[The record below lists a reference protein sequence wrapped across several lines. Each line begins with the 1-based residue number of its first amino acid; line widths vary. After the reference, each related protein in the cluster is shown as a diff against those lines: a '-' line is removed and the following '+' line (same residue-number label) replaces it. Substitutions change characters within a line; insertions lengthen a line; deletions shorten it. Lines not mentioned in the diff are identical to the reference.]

1 MLDGAL
7 ALALAAGAAAC
18 AGAARLAVEWRRL
31 EHMPALTPSTR
42 AYGIAGCSVQA
53 GTFSMFHRMRPGPP
67 SAANYPPVVLVH
79 GLVVS
84 SRYMEPLAC
93 ALSRNFRVY
102 APDLPGFGE
111 SACLQHLHR
120 PPLSVV
126 ELAHALHLWLQTCRI
141 ERAMFVGNSF
151 GCQVLAELAVRY
163 PDVVDRL
170 VLQGPTTDRCAR
182 SLPRQIARALING
195 RRERRPSPAPV
206 ARIDYAKAGI
216 RYALAAIRM
225 AMRDRIEDRLSDIVA
240 PTLVVRGTRDS
251 LVTQRWAEEVAGQ
264 LPNGELLVIAG
275 GTHTLN
281 FVYPE
286 SFAFEILPFLLRSHE
301 PVRLVD
307 TVSHA
312 GAHS

>member
-1 MLDGAL
+1 MLNGAL
-7 ALALAAGAAAC
+7 ALAGAAAFC
-18 AGAARLAVEWRRL
+18 AGAARLAVGWHRL
-31 EHMPALTPSTR
+31 EHVPAVTPATR
-42 AYGIAGCSVQA
+42 ALGISGCSVQA
-53 GTFSMFHRMRPGPP
+53 GAFTMFHRMRPGPP
-67 SAANYPPVVLVH
+67 SAENRPPVVLVH

-84 SRYMEPLAC
+84 SRYMEPLAA
-93 ALSRNFRVY
+93 ALGRHFRVF

-141 ERAMFVGNSF
+141 ERAIFVGNSF
-151 GCQVLAELAVRY
+151 GCQVLAELAVRF

-170 VLQGPTTDRCAR
+170 VLQGPTVDRCAR
-182 SLPRQIARALING
+182 SLLQQIPRALING
-195 RRERRPSPAPV
+195 RREQPRSPAPV
-206 ARIDYAKAGI
+206 ARIDYVKAGLA
-216 RYALAAIRM
+216 YALGAIRM
-225 AMRDRIEDRLSDIVA
+225 AIRDQIEDRLPDIEA

-251 LVTQRWAEEVAGQ
+251 LVTQRWAEEVAGL
-264 LPNGELLVIAG
+264 LPHGELLMIRG

-286 SFAFEILPFLLRSHE
+286 SFAFDILPFLLRARE
-301 PVRLVD
+301 APRLVD
-307 TVSHA
+307 VVAQA